1 MAAAVRKFRRVTGLL
16 MIAEDLIADFGG
28 EKLSRGLCALKSQTI
43 HDPRSMIHHF
53 AMMDHGT
60 WIMDQLRLEDTTYQ

>member
-28 EKLSRGLCALKSQTI
+28 KEL
-43 HDPRSMIHHF
+43 
-53 AMMDHGT
+53 
-60 WIMDQLRLEDTTYQ
+60 